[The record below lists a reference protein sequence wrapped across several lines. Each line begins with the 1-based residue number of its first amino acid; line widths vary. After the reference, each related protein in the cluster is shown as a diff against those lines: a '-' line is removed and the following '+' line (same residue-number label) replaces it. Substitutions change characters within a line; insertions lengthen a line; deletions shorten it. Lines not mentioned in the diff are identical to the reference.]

1 LTSLPG
7 NNNDGSN
14 YARRRREP
22 STANTLFA
30 GRMDCAYCRGNQK
43 HEDCTRVTSRKER
56 LELLRKFNRCY
67 NCINK
72 GQGILKDERVKRV
85 RVLFDSGSQKSF
97 VTSRAMNDAKLHVVR
112 NEWLEVSTFGCA
124 TKEGKMREVVDF
136 DINSIKGNNSA
147 RLEDLVVSHICQVR
161 N

>member
-1 LTSLPG
+1 
-7 NNNDGSN
+7 
-14 YARRRREP
+14 
-22 STANTLFA
+22 
-30 GRMDCAYCRGNQK
+30 M
-43 HEDCTRVTSRKER
+43 
-56 LELLRKFNRCY
+56 
-67 NCINK
+67 
-72 GQGILKDERVKRV
+72 KDERVKRV

-136 DINSIKGNNSA
+136 DINSIKGNSSA
-147 RLEDLVVSHICQVR
+147 RLEALVVSQICQVR